1 MSASNPDGSAPAG
14 LLRRLLSLVY
24 EALLLGGVLAFAAMP
39 YVILTRGVD
48 HVIARPLL
56 QIYLVLVAGI
66 YFVWQWR
73 RGGQTLPMKTWHL
86 RLVARGGAAPSL
98 RQAVLRYCVAL
109 AGSLA
114 LGGGFAWAIVD
125 REHQFLHD
133 RLAGT
138 RIVMDEG

>member
-1 MSASNPDGSAPAG
+1 MPALNRVGFAPAG

-24 EALLLGGVLAFAAMP
+24 EALLLGGVLAFAATP
-39 YVILTRGVD
+39 YVILTRGVE

-56 QIYLVLVAGI
+56 QFYLVLLAGV

-73 RGGQTLPMKTWHL
+73 RGGQTLPMKTWHI
-86 RLVARGGAAPSL
+86 RLVARDGSALSF
-98 RQAVLRYCVAL
+98 RQAVLRYCLAL

-114 LGGGFAWAIVD
+114 LGAGFAWAIVD

-138 RIVMDEG
+138 RIVKAEG

>member
-1 MSASNPDGSAPAG
+1 MPALNRVGFAPAG
-14 LLRRLLSLVY
+14 LVRRLLSLLY

-39 YVILTRGVD
+39 YVILTRGVE

-56 QIYLVLVAGI
+56 QFYLVLLAGV

-73 RGGQTLPMKTWHL
+73 RGGQTLPMKTWHV
-86 RLVARGGAAPSL
+86 RLVARDGGALSF
-98 RQAVLRYCVAL
+98 RQAVLRYFLAL

-114 LGGGFAWAIVD
+114 LGAGFAWAFVD

-138 RIVMDEG
+138 RIVKDEG